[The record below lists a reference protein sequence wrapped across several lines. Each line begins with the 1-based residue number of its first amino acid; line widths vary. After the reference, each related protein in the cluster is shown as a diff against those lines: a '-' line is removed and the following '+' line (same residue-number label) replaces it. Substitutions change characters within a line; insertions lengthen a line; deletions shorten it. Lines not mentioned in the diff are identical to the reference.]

1 MIDIEKNIAAI
12 WRAIAQQNATRLE
25 SDHVPRLVAVSKRQ
39 PATAIRLAV
48 NAGQLEFGENYVQE
62 AIEKMQELHDDR
74 IIWHFIGAIQS
85 NKTRDIAEHFDWVH
99 SVDRLKTAQ
108 RLSSQRPASLPAL
121 NICLQINID
130 ADPAKSGIAP
140 SEAIALAQQV
150 RALPNIRLR
159 GLMIL
164 PALLGD
170 TAISFRAGHQ
180 LFSQMQSAVNLDD
193 FDTLSMGMSGDYL
206 QAVEQG
212 ATLLRIGTA
221 IFGPRSS

>member
-1 MIDIEKNIAAI
+1 MCIRDRRQSAAAI
-12 WRAIAQQNATRLE
+12 
-25 SDHVPRLVAVSKRQ
+25 RQ
-39 PATAIRLAV
+39 AV

-108 RLSSQRPASLPAL
+108 RLSSQRPESLPAL

-150 RALPNIRLR
+150 LTLPNIRLR

-170 TAISFRAGHQ
+170 TAISFCAGHQ